1 AANGLF
7 VVLLLVSGV
16 VFPLDALPGWLRLAA
31 AVTPAAALA
40 TALRAALSGA
50 MAPAALAVLAGFTT
64 FLVRSLGRGE
74 AGGCGCF
81 GTSRPAPVSGVD
93 VARNGLL
100 TLAAVVAAF
109 ASGPTVP
116 GPAAVSGVALVAA
129 AGAGG
134 LAVLRRRAGGTG
146 LPAGRQGPRP
156 GTAAP
161 PVKGVRYEQARRTLV
176 AFLAPTCTGC
186 QGLRAAVE
194 ARVPGAGDVQVA
206 LVELDDASRS
216 TFDAFHVRSAPFL
229 VVVDTAGQVV
239 TGGRATSSAEVQAL
253 PDLEPSHWVALARR
267 TRDLGG
273 EATTAEATRAVLDN
287 L

>member
-1 AANGLF
+1 MDEVAY
-7 VVLLLVSGV
+7 
-16 VFPLDALPGWLRLAA
+16 
-31 AVTPAAALA
+31 AAALA
-40 TALRAALSGA
+40 LAAVFAWAGVAKLASRAATERAFRGLGLV
-50 MAPAALAVLAGFTT
+50 APRGFAVGVPATELALAAGLVVAPAEAAIAALAVLAGFTT

-161 PVKGVRYEQARRTLV
+161 PVKGVRYDQARRTLV

-194 ARVPGAGDVQVA
+194 ARVPGTGDFQVA
-206 LVELDDASRS
+206 LVELDDASVP
-216 TFDAFHVRSAPFL
+216 TFDAFDVRSAPFL
-229 VVVDTAGQVV
+229 VVVDTAGRVV

-253 PDLEPSHWVALARR
+253 LASSA
-267 TRDLGG
+267 G
-273 EATTAEATRAVLDN
+273 AQS
-287 L
+287 

>member
-1 AANGLF
+1 MDEVAY
-7 VVLLLVSGV
+7 
-16 VFPLDALPGWLRLAA
+16 
-31 AVTPAAALA
+31 AAALA
-40 TALRAALSGA
+40 LAAVFAWAGVAKLVSRAATERAFRGLGLV
-50 MAPAALAVLAGFTT
+50 APRGLAVGVPATELALATGLVVAPAEAAIAALAVLAGFTT

-100 TLAAVVAAF
+100 ALAAVVAAF

-116 GPAAVSGVALVAA
+116 GPGAVAGVALAGA

-161 PVKGVRYEQARRTLV
+161 SVDGVRYDQARRTLV

-206 LVELDDASRS
+206 LVELDDASVP
-216 TFDAFHVRSAPFL
+216 TFDAFDVRSAPFL
-229 VVVDTAGQVV
+229 VVVDTAGRVV
-239 TGGRATSSAEVQAL
+239 TGGRATSSAEVQAF
-253 PDLEPSHWVALARR
+253 LASSA
-267 TRDLGG
+267 G
-273 EATTAEATRAVLDN
+273 AQP
-287 L
+287 